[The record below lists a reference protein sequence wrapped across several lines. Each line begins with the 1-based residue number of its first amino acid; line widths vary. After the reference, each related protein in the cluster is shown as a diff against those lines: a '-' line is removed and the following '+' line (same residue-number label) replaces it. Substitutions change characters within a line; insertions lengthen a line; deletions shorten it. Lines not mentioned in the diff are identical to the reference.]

1 MQRTRSIQSKSD
13 LIKAMHFFIVVTII
27 CLSAHC
33 LQNVNCYSKKFDI
46 PYITLYYGL
55 AKFIYMFV
63 VTVFIMLDRY

>member
-1 MQRTRSIQSKSD
+1 MQRTQSMQSKSD
-13 LIKAMHFFIVVTII
+13 LIKTIHLFIVVNII

-33 LQNVNCYSKKFDI
+33 LQNLNCYSKKFDI
-46 PYITLYYGL
+46 PCITLYYGL